1 VKEDLFNRKTALSDL
16 IAGITLG
23 IESIPDGMASGVLAA
38 VNPIHGVYAYMV
50 GTFTGALVTNS
61 VLMSVQ
67 APSAMALIV
76 ASVPQLRGGGNY
88 ALQSLVALTMLT
100 GIFVTL
106 MGVFK
111 FGRFLRF
118 VSHSVMTGFITGVG
132 VLTVLGQLDNLTGY
146 TSMGANRI
154 LKTLDLI
161 FQISQVDVR
170 TLFVGLVTIYLIIQ
184 LEKTRLKSL
193 GMVVAI
199 FVASLLPAIFNWDI
213 KLVRDIAN
221 IPNQLPWPILPPLST
236 FPNMIIPAISLS
248 IVAMVQGSAVSKS
261 YTNPDGTYPNVDKDF
276 VGQGIANIATG
287 IFQGI
292 PVCGS
297 FSATSLSVN
306 SGAQT
311 RFANLS
317 AGITMAV
324 ILLLFGNAIGF
335 LAMPSLA
342 GLLMI
347 VGYRIIKIDNVLL
360 VWKIGTIQ
368 QATMLLTFVLTLLIP
383 LQYAVM
389 NGVALSILLF
399 IARQSNR
406 IRVMEWVRQPVGL
419 PIEQDSPPVVPP
431 EKTLV
436 LVPYG
441 SLFFAAADAFEKE
454 LPKVKEETYHSVVI
468 LNLRQRSELGSTF
481 LGVIKRYSEELQ
493 EHHSRL
499 VLAEVGEETMTQFEN
514 TGYVD
519 IFGFDNIFPATERVF
534 ESMREA
540 QHEARKWI
548 KEQKRRERRNKK

>member
-38 VNPIHGVYAYMV
+38 VNPIHGVYAYMI

-548 KEQKRRERRNKK
+548 KEQKRLERRNKK